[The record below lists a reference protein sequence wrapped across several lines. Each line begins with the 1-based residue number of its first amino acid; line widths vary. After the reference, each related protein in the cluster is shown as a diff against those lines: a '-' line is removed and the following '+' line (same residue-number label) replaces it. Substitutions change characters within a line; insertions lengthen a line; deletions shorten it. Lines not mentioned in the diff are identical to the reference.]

1 MSERSFHIPAIS
13 CGHCIH
19 TIKSEL
25 SEMAGVI
32 SVDADLESKTV
43 KVVFKSPATESSI
56 KDLLTEINY
65 PPEKP

>member
-1 MSERSFHIPAIS
+1 S

-25 SEMAGVI
+25 SEIAGVI
-32 SVDADLESKTV
+32 SVDADLELKNV
-43 KVVFKSPATESSI
+43 KVVFESPATESSI
-56 KDLLTEINY
+56 KDLLFEINY

>member
-1 MSERSFHIPAIS
+1 MSEISFHVPAIS

-25 SEMAGVI
+25 SEIAGVT
-32 SVDADLESKTV
+32 SVDADLDFKTV
-43 KVVFKSPATESSI
+43 KVVFELPATESSI
-56 KDLLTEINY
+56 KDLLVEINY